1 MATRRRAPRA
11 VSNIL
16 RDGPRSLQSLVRR
29 ADAYR
34 DLHDAVRALLPDAL
48 VAEVR
53 AVHAEDDTLVVVAS
67 DHGEAF
73 GEWGFEGH
81 ARKVYRETTE
91 VPFIVSL
98 PFRLEPGVVVEQ
110 RIGRCAAALAPEDP
124 LRRTLERL
132 ARRVSPRR
140 DG

>member
-91 VPFIVSL
+91 I
-98 PFRLEPGVVVEQ
+98 
-110 RIGRCAAALAPEDP
+110 IGRCAAALAPEDP